1 MSPANQS
8 QDQVIKPIV
17 INNPKFTFQWSE
29 PDDHLICVSTK
40 SGSVQKLHRK
50 YLSTSIEKCNAR
62 HDEYHL
68 CAPRSLSIVNESC
81 N

>member
-29 PDDHLICVSTK
+29 PDDHPTPLALDLAFIIA
-40 SGSVQKLHRK
+40 LPF
-50 YLSTSIEKCNAR
+50 
-62 HDEYHL
+62 
-68 CAPRSLSIVNESC
+68 PR
-81 N
+81 